1 MSGSHAAR
9 ASGAGRRPRSAT
21 AAAEQPRPDD
31 VEGPADDVAGDV
43 NPDDDVVD
51 LDERW
56 RTADFASSLTS
67 LADRSVAAYLSDI
80 RLFAEWVERLSMQG
94 PADVTRVAVRR
105 YVANLTTRQYARR
118 SIARKVA
125 ALRRYF
131 AWALR
136 RGLAPVDPTLGVQIS
151 AGAGRLP
158 RVLGDRD
165 LESLFAPADPDEP
178 EWRHRRDL
186 AICEILYGSGL
197 RVSEVCGLRLDDL
210 DLNGGALRVWGKGS
224 KQRRVPLGQPAV
236 AATSEWL
243 ALRHEVVPTD
253 LGDLVFGNERG
264 HQLTPRDVRRIL
276 DRRCATPTHPH
287 ALRHTFATH
296 LLDGGADLRAVQ
308 EMLGH
313 SDVSTTQRY
322 THVSR
327 ERLLSAYRDAHPRA

>member
-9 ASGAGRRPRSAT
+9 ASGGGRRPRSGT
-21 AAAEQPRPDD
+21 AAKEQLRADN
-31 VEGPADDVAGDV
+31 VEVPTDDVAGDV
-43 NPDDDVVD
+43 NPDDHAVD

-56 RTADFASSLTS
+56 HTADFASSLTS

-80 RLFAEWVERLSMQG
+80 RLFAEWVERLAMQG
-94 PADVTRVAVRR
+94 PDDVTRVAVRR

-165 LESLFAPADPDEP
+165 LESLFAPADPGEP

-327 ERLLSAYRDAHPRA
+327 ERLMSAYRDAHPRA